1 MIRGAISSLCLFVVI
16 LVPLG
21 VRAQQQEPLLANE
34 PIDATSWSSAQ
45 PLASPETGSPSRMST
60 MGTQPLS
67 GQNGAPPPKT
77 AKAKKS
83 GKARSK
89 ATPRIPLSM
98 VGYVDDA
105 VVESQVRI
113 RFDAA
118 FDDSAPD
125 RAEFFYPQCSCTNVP
140 GAPGP
145 NFPGASKD
153 VNFQETYFQGE
164 YAPLRRFSVFAEI
177 PVRSIEPQPGSFLP
191 GSFNPNAT
199 PPEIPST
206 NTRWGLSDIQAGT
219 KLAIVADSS
228 QYFTLQL
235 RAYFPSGNGSE
246 GLGTD
251 HYSFEP
257 SLLYY
262 RKLSD
267 RWTVE
272 SQVGDWHPIGGSKGE
287 ALGTSTPSDFAGDV
301 FFYGVGPSYLLVKS
315 RRIQFAPVVE
325 VFGWHVL
332 GGLETPPNPFPPN
345 TICTTTGGGCSA
357 DAGGT
362 NIVNLKFGG
371 RVLFGAGNSFY
382 LGYGRALTN
391 AAWYEDIVRVEYRRT
406 F

>member
-1 MIRGAISSLCLFVVI
+1 MIRGAILSLCLLLFVI

-21 VRAQQQEPLLANE
+21 ASGQQQTPLLASE
-34 PIDATSWSSAQ
+34 RVPI
-45 PLASPETGSPSRMST
+45 TGSEPS
-60 MGTQPLS
+60 S
-67 GQNGAPPPKT
+67 GQTGTPQKT
-77 AKAKKS
+77 AKAKKNAE
-83 GKARSK
+83 ARSK
-89 ATPRIPLSM
+89 SDRRIPLSM

-105 VVESQVRI
+105 IVGSQVRI

-153 VNFQETYFQGE
+153 INFQEAYLQAE
-164 YAPLRRFSVFAEI
+164 YAPVRRFSVFAEL
-177 PVRSIEPQPGSFLP
+177 PVRWIEPQPGSFLA
-191 GSFNPNAT
+191 GSFNPNTT
-199 PPEIPST
+199 PAEIPST
-206 NTRWGLSDIQAGT
+206 RTNAGVSDIQAGI
-219 KLAIVADSS
+219 KLAIVADRN

-262 RKLSD
+262 RRLSE
-267 RWTVE
+267 RWAIE
-272 SQVGDWHPIGGSKGE
+272 SQIGDWHPIGGSQGE
-287 ALGTSTPSDFAGDV
+287 LLGTHTLTNFAGDV
-301 FFYGVGPSYLLVKS
+301 FFYGIGPSYLLVKK

-325 VFGWHVL
+325 MFGWHVV

-345 TICTTTGGGCSA
+345 TICTTAGDGCSA
-357 DAGGT
+357 GAGGT
-362 NIVNLKFGG
+362 DIVNLKFGG
-371 RVLFGAGNSFY
+371 RVMFGTANSVY
-382 LGYGRALTN
+382 LGYGRALTS
-391 AAWYEDIVRVEYRRT
+391 AAWYEDIVRLEYRRT

>member
-1 MIRGAISSLCLFVVI
+1 VIRGAISSLCLLVLVI
-16 LVPLG
+16 LVPPG
-21 VRAQQQEPLLANE
+21 VRGQQQEPVLGSE
-34 PIDATSWSSAQ
+34 RIDATSSAG
-45 PLASPETGSPSRMST
+45 PFASPATGPSRMPT
-60 MGTQPLS
+60 TGTLPSS
-67 GQNGAPPPKT
+67 GQSETPPEKT

-83 GKARSK
+83 PKARSK
-89 ATPRIPLSM
+89 PTPSIPLSM

-105 VVESQVRI
+105 VVGSQVRI

-118 FDDSAPD
+118 FDDSVPD
-125 RAEFFYPQCSCTNVP
+125 RAEFFYPQCSCTNVA

-153 VNFQETYFQGE
+153 VNFQQAYLQAE
-164 YAPLRRFSVFAEI
+164 YAPLRRFSVFGEL
-177 PVRSIEPQPGSFLP
+177 PVRWIEPQPGSFLA
-191 GSFNPNAT
+191 GSFNPNTT
-199 PPEIPST
+199 PPETPST
-206 NTRWGLSDIQAGT
+206 STRWGLSDIQAGT
-219 KLAIVADSS
+219 KWAIVADWN
-228 QYFTLQL
+228 QYLTLQL
-235 RAYFPSGNGSE
+235 RAYFPSGNGSQ

-267 RWTVE
+267 RWTIE
-272 SQVGDWHPIGGSKGE
+272 SQIGDWHPIGGSKGE
-287 ALGTSTPSDFAGDV
+287 LLGTQTLSDFAGDV
-301 FFYGVGPSYLLVKS
+301 FFYGIGPSYLLVKTTHV
-315 RRIQFAPVVE
+315 QFAPVVE
-325 VFGWHVL
+325 VFGWHVV

-345 TICTTTGGGCSA
+345 TICTTAGGGCSA

-362 NIVNLKFGG
+362 DILNIKFGG
-371 RVLFGAGNSFY
+371 RVMFGAGDSFY